1 MELRQLTTFQ
11 KVAELRSF
19 SRAAEML
26 GYSQSAVTV
35 QIQALEKEL
44 NTRLFDR
51 FGKNVSIT
59 SAGRQLLK
67 HSESI
72 SAQVTQIYKELRDGN
87 RQNHSMHIGTLN
99 SLCTFVLSD
108 MLKRLYRDYPDY
120 HIKITQDSPNALI
133 EMMEHN
139 ELDIIYFLD
148 SPRYDTHW
156 KKLPQKREPIVFVC
170 APDSP
175 LANRT
180 DLPMEEIL
188 RVPLFLTEERDNY
201 RYALNQYLAFHGY
214 SLNPSLEVGDT
225 EVLVNML
232 RSERGISFLPY
243 FAVRDHLEKKELA
256 LFELHNFRMNMYHQ
270 IVYHKDKWVTDEMLA
285 FIRIAQAMLE

>member
-19 SRAAEML
+19 SRAAEAL
-26 GYSQSAVTV
+26 GYSQSTVTV
-35 QIQALEKEL
+35 QIKMLEEEFH
-44 NTRLFDR
+44 TRLFDR

-59 SAGRQLLK
+59 PAGRQLLK

-72 SAQVTQIYKELRDGN
+72 SAQVDRIRSDLSDADRRAHT
-87 RQNHSMHIGTLN
+87 MHIGTLN

-108 MLKRLYRDYPDY
+108 MLKLLYRRHPDY

-139 ELDIIYFLD
+139 ELDIIYLLD
-148 SPRYDTHW
+148 SPRYDVHW

-175 LANRT
+175 LAGKKNLSVK
-180 DLPMEEIL
+180 DIIDEP
-188 RVPLFLTEERDNY
+188 FYLTEEKDNY
-201 RYALNQYLAFHGY
+201 RYALNQYLAFRGF
-214 SLNPSLEVGDT
+214 SLNPILEIGDT
-225 EVLVNML
+225 EILVKML
-232 RSERGISFLPY
+232 RDGKGVSFLPY
-243 FAVRDHLEKKELA
+243 FAVRGHLERKELA
-256 LFELHNFRMNMYHQ
+256 LLQIEHFQMNMYHQ
-270 IVYHKDKWVTDEMLA
+270 IIYYKDKWVTDEMLE